1 VIGLL
6 PGVFRKRWF
15 LVTGDIT
22 KGLLFPFDKIH
33 HRAGDGLLAFEC
45 SHTRAFA
52 ERHSALVEF
61 GHLGCLNGLIATLV
75 IEHQKAFVRDNLVF
89 VEQLFGAG
97 KIPLRIDMLDIDL
110 SLTGILIFRKQILN
124 VRSNRSIRRKE
135 NGDAHL
141 APERIE
147 KTLRFI

>member
-1 VIGLL
+1 
-6 PGVFRKRWF
+6 
-15 LVTGDIT
+15 
-22 KGLLFPFDKIH
+22 
-33 HRAGDGLLAFEC
+33 
-45 SHTRAFA
+45 
-52 ERHSALVEF
+52 
-61 GHLGCLNGLIATLV
+61 
-75 IEHQKAFVRDNLVF
+75 
-89 VEQLFGAG
+89 
-97 KIPLRIDMLDIDL
+97 MLDIDL